1 MAKMVKGQ
9 LHVTAADLDKFT
21 KDHGLDKPLAPGEY
35 RVTDRNGVTR
45 THNMAKD
52 LQALE
57 NMMKSMGMGHLLR
70 K

>member
-9 LHVTAADLDKFT
+9 LHVTASDLDKFT
-21 KDHGLDKPLAPGEY
+21 KDHGLDQPLAPGDY

-45 THNMAKD
+45 TYNMKRD

-57 NMMKSMGMGHLLR
+57 NMMKSMGVGHLLS